1 MGFLKRLLFGYRPA
15 VQLLP
20 TGSMIVDRDGKI
32 VTATVASIYPP
43 ALLREIAAAVLT
55 LFREARTAE
64 MPLAELSLHFASLR
78 ITAREQ
84 RGGAIIFLSP
94 PSPFIHATKPT

>member
-1 MGFLKRLLFGYRPA
+1 
-15 VQLLP
+15 
-20 TGSMIVDRDGKI
+20 MIVDRYGKI
-32 VTATVASIYPP
+32 VTATVASTYP
-43 ALLREIAAAVLT
+43 ASFLRDIASEILL

-64 MPLAELSLHFASLR
+64 MPLAELSLQFASLR

-94 PSPFIHATKPT
+94 ATNVVRAASLNS